1 MLKIK
6 RSITA
11 VSLALLLGLLFSP
24 AAMAVVTPDTGS
36 PGGGGTSSN
45 SSSSTD
51 SAQAVYKNPD
61 PCHPERDRPPGKALS
76 TQQLKSCEA
85 CNNKENPTD
94 GEVKNCLK
102 QNPIVK
108 DINTIV
114 NALAGLVAVVCVAM
128 IVLGGIK
135 YSLARNNPQ
144 EIAAARSH
152 IINAVFAMIAFMLLW
167 SLLQFLVPGGV
178 FNS

>member
-6 RSITA
+6 KIITA
-11 VSLALLLGLLFSP
+11 ASFALLLGVLISP
-24 AAMAVVTPDTGS
+24 AAMAAVTPDTG
-36 PGGGGTSSN
+36 GGESTSSD
-45 SSSSTD
+45 SSST
-51 SAQAVYKNPD
+51 SGAQAVYKNPD
-61 PCHPERDRPPGKALS
+61 PCHPERDRPPGKALT